1 MGKWATAAIYML
13 AMAGV
18 WFWREELLQWIESLK
33 SSRDAATAAQMF
45 VLASIASLFPVI
57 PFGVVGGIMGAAYG
71 LWLGGLMNTAAS
83 TLGAAVMFL
92 GVRHGWK
99 EQGRRYLDRVALL
112 HKLNATMEHHPV
124 TSIFIARTI
133 PVLPAIAINVYAALV
148 SVPFVSFLLATAAGK
163 LPVMLVF
170 AFIGEQLLEDGMKIP
185 AVLLLYAAMA
195 GGLYAAY
202 RYRASRRRKE
212 QKERSGTDMQKGTVP
227 KV

>member
-1 MGKWATAAIYML
+1 MGKWVTAAIYML

-18 WFWREELLQWIESLK
+18 WFGREEILHWIESLK

-45 VLASIASLFPVI
+45 ILAALASLFPVI
-57 PFGVVGGIMGAAYG
+57 PFGVVGGVLGAAYG

-92 GVRHGWK
+92 AIRHGWQ
-99 EQGRRYLDRVALL
+99 EQGRRYLERVALL
-112 HKLNATMEHHPV
+112 HKLNAAMERHPV

-148 SVPFVSFLLATAAGK
+148 SVPFVSFVLATAAGK

-170 AFIGEQLLEDGMKIP
+170 AFIGEQLLEDGLKIP
-185 AVLLLYAAMA
+185 AVLVLYAALT
-195 GGLYAAY
+195 GGFYAVY
-202 RYRASRRRKE
+202 RYRAGRRRKE
-212 QKERSGTDMQKGTVP
+212 HAERG
-227 KV
+227 

>member
-1 MGKWATAAIYML
+1 MGKWVTAAIYML

-18 WFWREELLQWIESLK
+18 WFGREEILHWIESLK

-45 VLASIASLFPVI
+45 ILAALASLFPVI
-57 PFGVVGGIMGAAYG
+57 PFGVVGGVLGAAYG

-92 GVRHGWK
+92 AIRHGWQ
-99 EQGRRYLDRVALL
+99 EQGRRYLERVALL
-112 HKLNATMEHHPV
+112 HKLNAAMERHPV

-148 SVPFVSFLLATAAGK
+148 SVPFVSFVLATAAGK

-170 AFIGEQLLEDGMKIP
+170 AFIGEQLLEDGLKIP
-185 AVLLLYAAMA
+185 AVLVLYAALT
-195 GGLYAAY
+195 GGFYAVY
-202 RYRASRRRKE
+202 RYRSGRRWKE
-212 QKERSGTDMQKGTVP
+212 HAERG
-227 KV
+227 